1 MLFALFI
8 NGLFSDLHCSISRK
22 IELNSIS
29 EIELLSIA
37 FENNPLTDRCFVS
50 AIEIVFFFSCFVIF
64 LLRVLLPTLNAVDI
78 NPKKPAKTAIGAPT
92 INPNSTQR
100 NRHTAC

>member
-8 NGLFSDLHCSISRK
+8 NGLFSDLHCSISCK

-50 AIEIVFFFSCFVIF
+50 AIEIVFFMFCNFFIES
-64 LLRVLLPTLNAVDI
+64 L
-78 NPKKPAKTAIGAPT
+78 APNT
-92 INPNSTQR
+92 K
-100 NRHTAC
+100 CC